1 MTNGNDAETTN
12 NTDTP
17 QAGSRRGAPPT
28 FGILGAVLVAIAVYE
43 VFAGGWLEAAMAFCL
58 GIALLTARFPVFGRG
73 RWQAITGYTLAA
85 VAVVLF
91 GVVITRDL
99 AG

>member
-1 MTNGNDAETTN
+1 MEHRDDDQPA
-12 NTDTP
+12 
-17 QAGSRRGAPPT
+17 AGDSGRRNAPVT
-28 FGILGAVLVAIAVYE
+28 FGLLGAVLMGIAVFE

-73 RWQAITGYTLAA
+73 RWQSVTGYSLAA
-85 VAVVLF
+85 IAVVLF
-91 GVVITRDL
+91 GVVVTGDL